1 MLPHVSLAAEAEME
15 ALSLPPESAPAAF
28 ASSFSLVGPPET
40 ASAMSQSEGFD
51 FLSESSK
58 AK

>member
-1 MLPHVSLAAEAEME
+1 ME